1 MMPAERNAMT
11 ELALLCAGA
20 AQGVV
25 KALQSELAAEA
36 RIEVRGTFGAV
47 GAMKEKLLA
56 GEPCDAIVLTA
67 ALIDDLG
74 KTGHVLPATA
84 ASLGSVGTGIAV
96 RAGERVPDAH
106 DGAALRAALLAAKGI
121 YLPDP
126 QRATAGIHFVGVL
139 DKLGIRDEVAARLR
153 PYPNGATAM
162 RELAQSTEPGLIG
175 CTQVSE
181 ILYTSGVTVV
191 GALPAEFA
199 LATVYSVAVSASAR
213 HPAEAARFARLL
225 SGDASRAVRVEGGFE
240 V

>member
-1 MMPAERNAMT
+1 MI

-25 KALQSELAAEA
+25 KALQPRLLADAQ
-36 RIEVRGTFGAV
+36 IDVRGTFGAV

-56 GEPCDAIVLTA
+56 GDPCDAIVLTA
-67 ALIDDLG
+67 ALIDELG
-74 KTGHVLPATA
+74 AAGHVLRATTA
-84 ASLGSVGTGIAV
+84 PLGSVGTGIAV
-96 RAGERVPDAH
+96 RSGERVPDVR
-106 DGAALRAALLAAKGI
+106 DGTALRAALLAATGI

-162 RELAQSTEPGLIG
+162 RELAQAQESGLIG

-181 ILYTSGVTVV
+181 IDNTPGVSLA
-191 GALPAEFA
+191 GALPGAYA
-199 LATVYSVAVSASAR
+199 LATVYAVAVSAKAR
-213 HPAEAARFARLL
+213 HPEAAQRFVRSIA
-225 SGDASRAVRVEGGFE
+225 GEESRTLREQGGFQ